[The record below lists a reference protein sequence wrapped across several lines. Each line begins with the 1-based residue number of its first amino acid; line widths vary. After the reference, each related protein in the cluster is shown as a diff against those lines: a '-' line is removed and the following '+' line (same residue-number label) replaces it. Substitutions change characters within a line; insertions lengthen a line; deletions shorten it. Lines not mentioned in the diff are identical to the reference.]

1 MTQGQYVFIESR
13 DPFESTDTGFVA
25 DAAIAL
31 RERGR
36 EVAVFLLQNGV
47 LATRA
52 AAQRSHVGRLVEAGV
67 SVLADDFSLRE
78 RGIDA
83 RDCRDRGPG
92 GVDRDAGG
100 PDDAA
105 QHQDRLAL
113 RRPPC
118 PTGP

>member
-13 DPFESTDTGFVA
+13 DPFESSDTGFVA

-36 EVAVFLLQNGV
+36 EVAVVLLQNGV

-52 AAQRSHVGRLVEAGV
+52 AAQRGHVGRLVEAGV

-83 RDCRDRGPG
+83 RDCRD
-92 GVDRDAGG
+92 GVQEASIGTLVD
-100 PDDAA
+100 
-105 QHQDRLAL
+105 LMM
-113 RRPPC
+113 RPN
-118 PTGP
+118 TKTVWH

>member
-1 MTQGQYVFIESR
+1 MTQGHYVFIESR
-13 DPFESTDTGFVA
+13 DPFESTDTAFVA

-52 AAQRSHVGRLVEAGV
+52 AAQRGQVGRLVEAGV

-83 RDCRDRGPG
+83 GDCRH
-92 GVDRDAGG
+92 GVQEASIGTLVD
-100 PDDAA
+100 
-105 QHQDRLAL
+105 LMM
-113 RRPPC
+113 RPN
-118 PTGP
+118 TKTVWH

>member
-13 DPFESTDTGFVA
+13 DPFESSDTAFVA

-52 AAQRSHVGRLVEAGV
+52 AAQRGQVGRLVEAGV

-83 RDCRDRGPG
+83 ADCRRGVQEASIG
-92 GVDRDAGG
+92 TLVD
-100 PDDAA
+100 
-105 QHQDRLAL
+105 LMM
-113 RRPPC
+113 RPN
-118 PTGP
+118 TKTVWH